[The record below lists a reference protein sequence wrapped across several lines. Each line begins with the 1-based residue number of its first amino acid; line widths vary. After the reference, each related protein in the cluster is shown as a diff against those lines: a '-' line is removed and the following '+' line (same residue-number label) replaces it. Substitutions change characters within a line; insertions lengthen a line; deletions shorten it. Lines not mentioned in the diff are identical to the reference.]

1 MAKSRDLNFKKGYSL
16 SILYIGINVRVKEIP
31 GDVIK
36 IEAEQKEPLNP
47 KPEIPVAYKYYPN
60 SIEEYRYLLSLSNRT
75 GSRTGLDKKKKN
87 AEAGIKFLQ
96 YAKSQKKFMEELEKI
111 DPVTYKRV
119 IIYSDP
125 SILKIPFREKSR
137 FNDIGIPADQISR
150 SK

>member
-1 MAKSRDLNFKKGYSL
+1 MTKSRDLNFKRGYSL
-16 SILYIGINVRVKEIP
+16 CILYIGINVRVKEIAR
-31 GDVIK
+31 DVIK
-36 IEAEQKEPLNP
+36 AEAEQKD
-47 KPEIPVAYKYYPN
+47 VAYKYYPN
-60 SIEEYRYLLSLSNRT
+60 SIEEYRYLLSLSNKT

-96 YAKSQKKFMEELEKI
+96 YAKSQKKFMGELEMR

-125 SILKIPFREKSR
+125 SILKIPFREKAR